1 MLVIKDVDPQGADA
15 MALLHEASLDARALY
30 PELFTDGSPSAT
42 NAPLGERSVYL
53 VAYAR
58 GLPVA
63 CGAFRPLSESTAE
76 VRRMYVHRE
85 HRRQGTARAVLAHL
99 EQAALPLGYCR
110 FVLETGCK
118 QVPAM
123 HLYEAWGFQRIPAMT
138 PSVFAMSAP
147 CRHSARIFLQSLNA
161 KHQQ

>member
-42 NAPLGERSVYL
+42 NAPLGERSVYI

-99 EQAALPLGYCR
+99 EQAALQLGYCR

-123 HLYEAWGFQRIPAMT
+123 RLYEALGFRRIPAFGEYVHD
-138 PSVFAMSAP
+138 PISVCYELALPAQ
-147 CRHSARIFLQSLNA
+147 R
-161 KHQQ
+161 